1 MHARPAA
8 LVVASLLLLLVA
20 LPASADQ
27 KIKTK
32 SNIKNDRVA
41 STCTQDCAA
50 AGHAWASENKVTD
63 PAACDSSSAAFT
75 EGCKAYVK
83 EQSASSPASN

>member
-1 MHARPAA
+1 MHARHVAFA
-8 LVVASLLLLLVA
+8 VASLLLLLA

-41 STCTQDCAA
+41 STCAQDCEA
-50 AGHAWASENKVTD
+50 AGHAWALESKVTD
-63 PAACDSSSAAFT
+63 PATCNSSSAAFT

-83 EQSASSPASN
+83 EQSAAPPASN

>member
-1 MHARPAA
+1 MRTRPTA

-41 STCTQDCAA
+41 STCTQDCAT
-50 AGHAWASENKVTD
+50 AGRAWALENKVTA

-75 EGCKAYVK
+75 EGCKAYLK
-83 EQSASSPASN
+83 EQSATPPASN

>member
-1 MHARPAA
+1 MHVRPTA
-8 LVVASLLLLLVA
+8 LVVAGLLLLLVA

-41 STCTQDCAA
+41 STCTLDCEA

-75 EGCKAYVK
+75 EGCKVCLK
-83 EQSASSPASN
+83 ERSAPPSSS